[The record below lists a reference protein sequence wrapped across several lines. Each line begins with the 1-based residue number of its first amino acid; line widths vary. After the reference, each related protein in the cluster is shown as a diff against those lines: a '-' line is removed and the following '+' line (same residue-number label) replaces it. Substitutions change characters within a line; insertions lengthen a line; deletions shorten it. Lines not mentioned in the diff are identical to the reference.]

1 MIARL
6 LVWAI
11 WVGALAMIALT
22 AGCASMKGTFENRI
36 AVTLTCD
43 RAFVNSLYG
52 WLGIS
57 SELSEKDAAI
67 LRAARCSEQRSATPS
82 AR

>member
-1 MIARL
+1 MIARI

-22 AGCASMKGTFENRI
+22 SGCASFKGTFENRI

-52 WLGIS
+52 WVGITA
-57 SELSEKDAAI
+57 ELSDLDAAV
-67 LRAARCSEQRSATPS
+67 LRAVRCPEQK
-82 AR
+82 

>member
-52 WLGIS
+52 WLGVT
-57 SELSEKDAAI
+57 SELSDLDAAV
-67 LRAARCSEQRSATPS
+67 LRAVRCPEQK
-82 AR
+82 

>member
-1 MIARL
+1 MIARI

-22 AGCASMKGTFENRI
+22 SGCASFKGTFENRI

-52 WLGIS
+52 AFGIT
-57 SELSEKDAAI
+57 SELSVADAEV
-67 LRAARCSEQRSATPS
+67 LRAVRCPEQK
-82 AR
+82 